1 MKNKESFESIIAD
14 IQSQIDKLSRIEI
27 RRDDDYEIIV
37 EINKEVDKIHEYVIT
52 RFAEIINREK
62 EFTEKQMSIAYKTY
76 DSYEKQSNAVRNYLN
91 SNFINSGIKLKKDVE
106 ENIKESKRILP
117 QVISFSSLFVAVIG
131 LIVANISTMNKNEE
145 SFSIKNLLMIN
156 LTFVFAI
163 ALIFY
168 LFCLL
173 WLSLIEEKNRKIVPF
188 LVLFPIILVL
198 LLIALVLVGIYM

>member
-1 MKNKESFESIIAD
+1 MKNKELFESIIAD

-62 EFTEKQMSIAYKTY
+62 EFTEKQMSIAYKAY

-163 ALIFY
+163 AIIFY